1 MSATIDLEGPK
12 ARQILDG
19 AKEAFLEMGY
29 EGAST
34 DAIARRAGVS
44 KGTLYNYF
52 PDKRTLFAAFVE
64 DQCREQARLIF
75 NVDPS
80 PKNIEQ
86 ALYVIAYNYI
96 ELMISPFMQG
106 IFRVV
111 VAEAERFPEMARAFY
126 DSGPD
131 IGHRRLSQL
140 LAAAV
145 ARGELVIDDID
156 LAANQFIQLGRSDLF
171 FKRLFCIKKN
181 FSKAE
186 IERIAN
192 GAVEMFLKTYGAR
205 S

>member
-1 MSATIDLEGPK
+1 MSATIDLESPK

-19 AKEAFLEMGY
+19 AKAAFLEMGY

-34 DAIARRAGVS
+34 DEIARRAGVS

-64 DQCREQARLIF
+64 GQCREQAPLIF

-80 PKNIEQ
+80 LQNIEE
-86 ALYVIAYNYI
+86 ALRAIAYNYVA
-96 ELMISPFMQG
+96 LMISPFMQG

-111 VAEAERFPEMARAFY
+111 VAEAERFPELARAFY

-131 IGHRRLSQL
+131 VGLRRLSQL

-145 ARGELVIDDID
+145 ARGELEIDDID
-156 LAANQFIQLGRSDLF
+156 LAANQFLQLGRSDLF

-181 FSKAE
+181 FSKSE
-186 IERIAN
+186 IERIAD
-192 GAVEMFLKTYGAR
+192 GAVDMFLKTYG
-205 S
+205 SKQ